1 MTVGECNL
9 MNILVD
15 YESYMLIPSNKSL
28 LSLSLL
34 IVSLLVVVVLISEA
48 SMFSWTVSL
57 IGPVVVMPLSGPGP
71 GPGPGP
77 GAAAMRAY
85 ADTSD
90 IFGLSKT
97 TVPFF
102 TFPLSVSRSRK
113 FRAKAVGG
121 QAPITTVFAVTVA
134 AARPSLTSSVTGTPS
149 VPAAIRTRPIRQ

>member
-1 MTVGECNL
+1 
-9 MNILVD
+9 
-15 YESYMLIPSNKSL
+15 MLIPSNKSL

-57 IGPVVVMPLSGPGP
+57 IGPVVVMPLSGPG
-71 GPGPGP
+71 
-77 GAAAMRAY
+77 AAAMGAY

-102 TFPLSVSRSRK
+102 PFPLSVSRSRK
-113 FRAKAVGG
+113 FRSKAVGG
-121 QAPITTVFAVTVA
+121 QAPITTVVAVMVAVA
-134 AARPSLTSSVTGTPS
+134 AARPSSTSSVSRTPS
-149 VPAAIRTRPIRQ
+149 VPTAIRARPIRQ

>member
-1 MTVGECNL
+1 MTVGECNS
-9 MNILVD
+9 MNYLVD
-15 YESYMLIPSNKSL
+15 YESYMLIPSDKSL

-34 IVSLLVVVVLISEA
+34 IVSLLVVVVLVSEA

-57 IGPVVVMPLSGPGP
+57 IGPVVVMPLSGPG
-71 GPGPGP
+71 
-77 GAAAMRAY
+77 AAAMGAY

-102 TFPLSVSRSRK
+102 AFPLSVSWSRK

-121 QAPITTVFAVTVA
+121 EAPITTAVAVTVA
-134 AARPSLTSSVTGTPS
+134 AARPTSTSSVSRTPS
-149 VPAAIRTRPIRQ
+149 VSAAIRARPIRQ